1 MASYLS
7 ASSEPAL
14 SSSRRFTVPGLRW
27 WIAGLL
33 TCITVI
39 NYLDRSALAVV
50 GPTLKKEL
58 AIDEISFSYIIIA
71 FQLVYGVVQPF
82 AGRFIDW
89 LNIRVGYSVALIWW
103 SLAQALCAFATGW
116 RSLALFRGVL
126 GVGVHRQGAFGRA
139 GDLLLLTRRLL
150 ASGHFFHP
158 AHPPGGSVSPA
169 GSRHGERD
177 VRHGC
182 LRGRNSLHLDRRSSG
197 TSLGYGPLFLGIAF
211 FDVIGAL
218 ALWGLMRA
226 PTRRAGEVAA

>member
-39 NYLDRSALAVV
+39 NYLDRSARAVV

-116 RSLALFRGVL
+116 G
-126 GVGVHRQGAFGRA
+126 
-139 GDLLLLTRRLL
+139 
-150 ASGHFFHP
+150 
-158 AHPPGGSVSPA
+158 
-169 GSRHGERD
+169 
-177 VRHGC
+177 
-182 LRGRNSLHLDRRSSG
+182 
-197 TSLGYGPLFLGIAF
+197 
-211 FDVIGAL
+211 
-218 ALWGLMRA
+218 
-226 PTRRAGEVAA
+226 